1 MGVVMNHDVL
11 KRVIFDQHGIIRR
24 ASIVPRRYTI
34 DPNANYVITGLR
46 RAGKSTLLYGVVRD
60 LIARGVAW
68 NQIIYINFEDER
80 LSGFSLQDFQD
91 IPLVQSEL
99 SGDVGYYFF
108 DEIQNVEGW
117 ERFARRMADAGERVY
132 ITGSNATMLSD
143 EMSQRLGARY
153 FVRRITPYRFD
164 EYLDAQNQAYDTSAL
179 YTSREIGRITALFEQ
194 FYHDGGFP
202 EALRFVSPREYVE
215 NVYQKV
221 LFGDIVARFGV
232 RNPDALRV
240 LVRKIAET
248 VRSEV
253 SYTAL
258 HHTLKSIGYKIS
270 KDSVIEYIGYA
281 HAAYLL
287 FKITNAVAPFVERMG
302 NPKYYFV
309 DNGLLNLFL
318 IDRDTALLENE
329 IAVALYDLF
338 GEGLQY
344 LKSPKHG
351 IDIDFYIPEEKLAVQ
366 VAYTIEGAAR
376 ERELENLLRLSRVQ
390 GEKTRLVV
398 VTKGE
403 EGVIE
408 RDGVEIE
415 IVPAWKFLLQ
425 LAGCPAAQ

>member
-1 MGVVMNHDVL
+1 MGVIMNHDVL
-11 KRVIFDQHGIIRR
+11 KRVIFDQHDIIRR

-34 DPNANYVITGLR
+34 DPHANYVITGLR
-46 RAGKSTLLYGVVRD
+46 RAGKSTLLYGVARD
-60 LIARGVAW
+60 LVARGVTW

-132 ITGSNATMLSD
+132 ITGSNAAMLS
-143 EMSQRLGARY
+143 EEIAQRLGARY
-153 FVRRITPYRFD
+153 FVRHITPYRFD
-164 EYLDAQNQAYDTSAL
+164 EYLDAQGQVHDASAL
-179 YTSREIGRITALFEQ
+179 YTSREAGRITALFER

-202 EALRFVSPREYVE
+202 EASRFASPREYVE

-281 HAAYLL
+281 RSAYLL
-287 FKITNAVAPFVERMG
+287 FRTTNAVAPFVERMG

-329 IAVALYDLF
+329 VAVALYDRF

-344 LKSPKHG
+344 LKSAKYG
-351 IDIDFYIPEEKLAVQ
+351 IDIDFYIPEERLAVQ
-366 VAYTIEGAAR
+366 VAYTIEGPAR
-376 ERELENLLRLSRVQ
+376 ERELGSLLRLSRVQ
-390 GEKTRLVV
+390 DDKMRLVV

-403 EGVIE
+403 ENAFE

-415 IVPAWKFLLQ
+415 IIPAWKFLLQ
-425 LAGCPAAQ
+425 LAG